1 MKYLR
6 IVVTKTSASE
16 LYVEVPDDFN
26 ERDFKSIN
34 KIPLREAILETI
46 DRDDWDSDHD
56 SEFEWEKVSVVK
68 EDEAKMYPLFKLNEE
83 FKPPNAQITW
93 PKAPVH

>member
-16 LYVEVPDDFN
+16 LYVEVHDDFN

-56 SEFEWEKVSVVK
+56 SEFELEKVSVVK
-68 EDEAKMYPLFKLNEE
+68 EDEAKMYPLFKLNAE
-83 FKPPNAQITW
+83 FKQPNAPITG
-93 PKAPVH
+93 PKAPV